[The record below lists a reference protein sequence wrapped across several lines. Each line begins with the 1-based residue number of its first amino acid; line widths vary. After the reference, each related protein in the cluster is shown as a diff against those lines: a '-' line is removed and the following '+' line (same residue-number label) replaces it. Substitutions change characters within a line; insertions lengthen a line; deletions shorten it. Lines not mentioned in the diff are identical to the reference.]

1 MQRIMQ
7 NNCAVFRNADV
18 LAEGKKLIHEVWE
31 GIGDIR
37 VTDRSLIWNTDLVE
51 TLEFSN
57 LIMQAAIAVTAPLS
71 VRKAVA
77 PMRAQTFRTATTR
90 SG

>member
-1 MQRIMQ
+1 MQ
-7 NNCAVFRNADV
+7 NNCAVFRNAEV

-31 GIGDIR
+31 GIDDIR

-51 TLEFSN
+51 TLEFTN
-57 LIMQAAIAVTAPLS
+57 MIMQAAVTVDGALDR
-71 VRKAVA
+71 RKAVA
-77 PMRAQTFRTATTR
+77 PTRARISRTATTR